1 MMELAKSRAKAAR
14 DVLTRAMANVPAVV
28 LASRKNT
35 SAKRLFSNASLG
47 IFAVAVAA
55 VLTCAAPTAAAGPAP
70 AGEGALAVPGA
81 FGVPAAWADEPAD
94 GSNAVDVTQLPDS
107 SFIYDTSITD
117 LSTADTYYD
126 KQTVQVTGEVVGDRI
141 DAGDGHHCWITLASA
156 IDASTVSVYMTNESA
171 AKIDM
176 YGAYGRKGTT
186 LQVRGTF
193 QLACPSH
200 DGVSDLHAQVVSVTE
215 KGKATP
221 DEFKFEAF
229 IPGIITIMIGLV
241 MMAVFY
247 LLRERQR

>member
-1 MMELAKSRAKAAR
+1 MKLAKNRAKAAR
-14 DVLTRAMANVPAVV
+14 GALTHVPANAPAGAPANKTM
-28 LASRKNT
+28 L
-35 SAKRLFSNASLG
+35 AKRLVSKVALG
-47 IFAVAVAA
+47 VFAVA
-55 VLTCAAPTAAAGPAP
+55 TAAALACGAP
-70 AGEGALAVPGA
+70 VGVSGLAPTGEGALAASGA
-81 FGVPAAWADEPAD
+81 FGAAAAWADEPAD

-126 KQTVQVTGEVVGDRI
+126 KQTVQVTGEVIGDRI

-156 IDASTVSVYMTNESA
+156 ADASTVSVYMTNESA
-171 AKIDM
+171 EKIDM
-176 YGAYGRKGTT
+176 FGAYDRKGTT

-193 QLACPSH
+193 QLACSSH

-215 KGKATP
+215 KGKVTP
-221 DEFKFEAF
+221 DEFKFEKF
-229 IPGIITIMIGLV
+229 IPGIITVMIGLV

>member
-1 MMELAKSRAKAAR
+1 MMKLAKSRAKAAR

-55 VLTCAAPTAAAGPAP
+55 VLTCAAPTAAAGAAP

-117 LSTADTYYD
+117 LSTADSYYD

-141 DAGDGHHCWITLASA
+141 TAGDGRHCWLQLASPP
-156 IDASTVSVYMTNESA
+156 DSSTVSVYVTNESA
-171 AKIDM
+171 DKVDT
-176 YGAYGRKGTT
+176 YGAYDRKGTT

-193 QLACPSH
+193 NLACPDH
-200 DGVSDLHAQVVSVTE
+200 DGASDLHAQVVTVTE

-221 DEFKFEAF
+221 DEFDINAF
-229 IPGIITIMIGLV
+229 IPGVVTVMIGLA
-241 MMAVFY
+241 MMVVFY